1 MRLKS
6 CSWRYSGK
14 PFANFCVIICAT
26 ASGDAK
32 LPLITGL
39 SIGALMIGSVYGLVG
54 LGYGLIYKASGLM
67 TLAQGDM
74 LMIGAYIGLGFY
86 KYMGLPFIVSL
97 LLTMVIMF
105 CLGMFIERVLVTKLL
120 EKGAETVYI
129 ILCTISIS
137 MILQNVAMFAWS
149 NVRQFPSL
157 FKTDTVNIFGYDI
170 VPENLLALG
179 VGIVCMVSLHFFMTK
194 SKFGTS
200 MRAAAQ
206 DELAA
211 SALGINVPATKG
223 ASWGIASMLAG
234 GIGVV
239 VGPIFGVYLSMG
251 AMIGQK
257 GFAGAVVGGYG
268 NMYGA
273 IVGGMFFGFIETF
286 ISAYVTS
293 TYKDFISFAVLI
305 VVMIFM
311 PTGLFKEQVM
321 E

>member
-1 MRLKS
+1 MI
-6 CSWRYSGK
+6 
-14 PFANFCVIICAT
+14 PQ
-26 ASGDAK
+26 
-32 LPLITGL
+32 LI
-39 SIGALMIGSVYGLVG
+39 IGALMIGSVYGLVG

-74 LMIGAYIGLGFY
+74 LMFGAFLGLTFY

-97 LLTMVIMF
+97 LLTMILMF
-105 CLGMFIERVLVTKLL
+105 FLGMFIERVLVTKLL
-120 EKGAETVYI
+120 AKGAQVVYV

-137 MILQNVAMFAWS
+137 MILQNTAMLTWGS
-149 NVRQFPSL
+149 NVMQFPSI
-157 FKTDTVNIFGYDI
+157 FNKSTVEVFGMRV

-179 VGIVCMVSLHFFMTK
+179 VGIVAMIGLHFFMTK

-200 MRAAAQ
+200 MRASAM
-206 DELAA
+206 DEMAA
-211 SALGINVPATKG
+211 SSLGINVPATKG

-239 VGPIFGVYLSMG
+239 VGPIFGVYTSMG

-257 GFAGAVVGGYG
+257 AFAGAVVGGYG

-273 IVGGMFFGFIETF
+273 IVGGLFFGFLETF
-286 ISAYVTS
+286 VSAYLTS
-293 TYKDFISFAVLI
+293 SYKDFITFGMLI
-305 VVMIFM
+305 LVMIIL
-311 PTGLFKEQVM
+311 PKGLFNEEVM

>member
-1 MRLKS
+1 MI
-6 CSWRYSGK
+6 
-14 PFANFCVIICAT
+14 PQ
-26 ASGDAK
+26 
-32 LPLITGL
+32 LI
-39 SIGALMIGSVYGLVG
+39 IGALMIGSVYGLVG

-74 LMIGAYIGLGFY
+74 LMFGAFLGLTFY

-97 LLTMVIMF
+97 ILTMILMF
-105 CLGMFIERVLVTKLL
+105 FLGMFIERVLVTKLL
-120 EKGAETVYI
+120 AKGAQVVYV

-137 MILQNVAMFAWS
+137 MILQNTAMLTWGS
-149 NVRQFPSL
+149 NVMQFPSI
-157 FKTDTVNIFGYDI
+157 FNKSTVEVFGMRV

-179 VGIVCMVSLHFFMTK
+179 VGIVAMVGLHLFMTK

-200 MRAAAQ
+200 MRASAM
-206 DELAA
+206 DEMAA
-211 SALGINVPATKG
+211 SSLGINVPATKG

-239 VGPIFGVYLSMG
+239 VGPIFGVYTSMG

-257 GFAGAVVGGYG
+257 AFAGAVVGGYG

-273 IVGGMFFGFIETF
+273 IVGGLFFGFLETF
-286 ISAYVTS
+286 VSAYLTS
-293 TYKDFISFAVLI
+293 SYKDFITFGILI
-305 VVMIFM
+305 LVMIVM
-311 PTGLFKEQVM
+311 PKGLFNEEVM

>member
-1 MRLKS
+1 MI
-6 CSWRYSGK
+6 
-14 PFANFCVIICAT
+14 VQ
-26 ASGDAK
+26 
-32 LPLITGL
+32 LI
-39 SIGALMIGSVYGLVG
+39 IGALMIGSVYGIVG
-54 LGYGLIYKASGLM
+54 LGYGMIYKASGLM

-74 LMIGAYIGLGFY
+74 LMIGSFLGITFY
-86 KYMGLPFIVSL
+86 KYLKLPFVVSL

-105 CLGMFIERVLVTKLL
+105 CLGEFIERAMVTTLL
-120 EKGAETVYI
+120 KKGAEPVYI

-137 MILQNVAMFAWS
+137 MILQNSAMFVWGR
-149 NVRQFPSL
+149 NYLQFPSL
-157 FKTDTVNIFGYDI
+157 FKTATVKIFGYDI
-170 VPENLLALG
+170 VPENLLCLG
-179 VGIVCMVSLHFFMTK
+179 VGILCMVAMHFFMTK

-206 DELAA
+206 DETAA

-223 ASWGIASMLAG
+223 AAWGIATMLAG
-234 GIGVV
+234 GVGVV
-239 VGPIFGVYLSMG
+239 VGPIFGVYMSMG

-273 IVGGMFFGFIETF
+273 IAGGMFFGFVETF
-286 ISAYVTS
+286 ISAYVS
-293 TYKDFISFAVLI
+293 SSYKDLISFSVLI
-305 VVMIFM
+305 IVMIFM

>member
-1 MRLKS
+1 MI
-6 CSWRYSGK
+6 
-14 PFANFCVIICAT
+14 PQ
-26 ASGDAK
+26 
-32 LPLITGL
+32 LI
-39 SIGALMIGSVYGLVG
+39 IGALMIGSVYGLVG

-74 LMIGAYIGLGFY
+74 LMFGAFLGLTFY

-97 LLTMVIMF
+97 MLTMILMF
-105 CLGMFIERVLVTKLL
+105 FLGMFIERVLVTKLL
-120 EKGAETVYI
+120 AKGAQVVYV

-137 MILQNVAMFAWS
+137 MILQNTAMLTWGS
-149 NVRQFPSL
+149 NVMQFPSI
-157 FKTDTVNIFGYDI
+157 FNKSTVEVFGMRV

-179 VGIVCMVSLHFFMTK
+179 VGIVAMVGLHLFMTK

-200 MRAAAQ
+200 MRASAM
-206 DELAA
+206 DEMAA
-211 SALGINVPATKG
+211 SSLGINVPATKG

-239 VGPIFGVYLSMG
+239 VGPIFGVYTSMG

-257 GFAGAVVGGYG
+257 AFAGAVVGGYG

-273 IVGGMFFGFIETF
+273 IVGGLFFGFLETF
-286 ISAYVTS
+286 VSAYLTS
-293 TYKDFISFAVLI
+293 SYKDFITFGILI
-305 VVMIFM
+305 LVMIVM
-311 PTGLFKEQVM
+311 PKGLFNEEVM

>member
-1 MRLKS
+1 MI
-6 CSWRYSGK
+6 
-14 PFANFCVIICAT
+14 VQ
-26 ASGDAK
+26 
-32 LPLITGL
+32 LI
-39 SIGALMIGSVYGLVG
+39 IGALMIGSVYGLVG

-67 TLAQGDM
+67 SLAQGDM
-74 LMIGAYIGLGFY
+74 LMFGSFIGLTFY
-86 KYMGLPFIVSL
+86 KYMGLPFGVSL
-97 LLTMVIMF
+97 ILTMIIMF
-105 CLGMFIERVLVTKLL
+105 CLGMFIERVLVTSLL
-120 EKGAETVYI
+120 EKGAQTVYV

-137 MILQNVAMFAWS
+137 MILQNVAMFSWGS
-149 NVRQFPSL
+149 NVKQFPSL
-157 FKTDTVNIFGYDI
+157 FKTDTVNIFGYKI
-170 VPENLLALG
+170 VPENLLALA
-179 VGIVCMVSLHFFMTK
+179 VAIVCMVGLHIFMTK

-206 DELAA
+206 DEIAA

-223 ASWGIASMLAG
+223 TSWGIASMLAG

-239 VGPIFGVYLSMG
+239 VGPVFGVYMSMG

-257 GFAGAVVGGYG
+257 AFAGAVVGGYG
-268 NMYGA
+268 NMYGS
-273 IVGGMFFGFIETF
+273 IIGGLFFGFIETF

-293 TYKDFISFAVLI
+293 SYKDFISFAVLI

>member
-1 MRLKS
+1 MI
-6 CSWRYSGK
+6 
-14 PFANFCVIICAT
+14 PQ
-26 ASGDAK
+26 
-32 LPLITGL
+32 LI
-39 SIGALMIGSVYGLVG
+39 IGALMIGLVG

-74 LMIGAYIGLGFY
+74 LMFGAFLGLTFY

-97 LLTMVIMF
+97 LLTMILMF
-105 CLGMFIERVLVTKLL
+105 FLGMFIERVLVTKLL
-120 EKGAETVYI
+120 AKGAQVVYV

-137 MILQNVAMFAWS
+137 MILQNTAMLTWGS
-149 NVRQFPSL
+149 NVMQFPSI
-157 FKTDTVNIFGYDI
+157 FNKSTVEVFGMRV

-179 VGIVCMVSLHFFMTK
+179 VGIVAMIGLHFFMTK

-200 MRAAAQ
+200 MRASAM
-206 DELAA
+206 DEMAA
-211 SALGINVPATKG
+211 SSLGINVPATKG

-239 VGPIFGVYLSMG
+239 VGPIFGVYTSMG

-257 GFAGAVVGGYG
+257 AFAGAVVGGYG

-273 IVGGMFFGFIETF
+273 IVGGLFFGFLETF
-286 ISAYVTS
+286 VSAYLTS
-293 TYKDFISFAVLI
+293 SYKDFITFGMLI
-305 VVMIFM
+305 LVMIIL
-311 PTGLFKEQVM
+311 PKGLFNEEVM

>member
-1 MRLKS
+1 ML
-6 CSWRYSGK
+6 
-14 PFANFCVIICAT
+14 V
-26 ASGDAK
+26 K
-32 LPLITGL
+32 LI
-39 SIGALMIGSVYGLVG
+39 IGALMIGSVYGLVG

-74 LMIGAYIGLGFY
+74 LMIGAFLGLTFY
-86 KYMGLPFIVSL
+86 KYLQLPFLISL
-97 LLTMVIMF
+97 LLTMAIMF
-105 CLGMFIERVLVTKLL
+105 ALGMFIERVLVTSLL
-120 EKGAETVYI
+120 AKGAQTVYI

-137 MILQNVAMFAWS
+137 MILQNTAMFTWGS
-149 NVRQFPSL
+149 NVMQFPSL
-157 FKTDTVNIFGYDI
+157 FNKPTVNIFGYDI

-179 VGIVCMVSLHFFMTK
+179 VAMVCMLALHFFMTK

-234 GIGVV
+234 AIGVV
-239 VGPIFGVYLSMG
+239 VGPIFGVYMSMG
-251 AMIGQK
+251 GMIGQK
-257 GFAGAVVGGYG
+257 SFAGAVVGGYG

-273 IVGGMFFGFIETF
+273 IVGGLFFGFVETF

-293 TYKDFISFAVLI
+293 TYKDFISFAILI

>member
-1 MRLKS
+1 MIVQLM
-6 CSWRYSGK
+6 
-14 PFANFCVIICAT
+14 
-26 ASGDAK
+26 
-32 LPLITGL
+32 
-39 SIGALMIGSVYGLVG
+39 IGALMIGSVYGLVG
-54 LGYGLIYKASGLM
+54 LGYGMIYKASGLM

-74 LMIGAYIGLGFY
+74 LMIGAFLGLTFY
-86 KYMGLPFIVSL
+86 KYLHLPFVLSL
-97 LLTMVIMF
+97 IFTMIIMF
-105 CLGMFIERVLVTKLL
+105 SLGLFIERVLVTTLL
-120 EKGAETVYI
+120 ERGAQTVYI
-129 ILCTISIS
+129 ILCTISIA
-137 MILQNVAMFAWS
+137 MLLQNIAMFAWGT
-149 NVRQFPSL
+149 NVKQFPPL
-157 FKTDTVNIFGYDI
+157 FKKATVDILGYSV

-179 VGIVCMVSLHFFMTK
+179 VGIFCMLALHFFMTK

-211 SALGINVPATKG
+211 SSLGINVPLTKG

-251 AMIGQK
+251 ALIGQK
-257 GFAGAVVGGYG
+257 AFAGAVVGGYG

-273 IVGGMFFGFIETF
+273 IVGGIFFGFIETL
-286 ISAYVTS
+286 ISAFITV

-305 VVMIFM
+305 IVMIIM

-321 E
+321 DD

>member
-1 MRLKS
+1 ML
-6 CSWRYSGK
+6 
-14 PFANFCVIICAT
+14 VQ
-26 ASGDAK
+26 
-32 LPLITGL
+32 LM
-39 SIGALMIGSVYGLVG
+39 IGALMIGSVYGLVG
-54 LGYGLIYKASGLM
+54 LGYGMIYKASGLM

-74 LMIGAYIGLGFY
+74 LMIGAFLGLTFY
-86 KYMGLPFIVSL
+86 KYLHLPFVVSL
-97 LLTMVIMF
+97 VFTMIIMF
-105 CLGMFIERVLVTKLL
+105 SLGLFIERVLVTTLL
-120 EKGAETVYI
+120 ERGAQTVYI
-129 ILCTISIS
+129 ILCTISVA
-137 MILQNVAMFAWS
+137 MVLQNIAMFAWGT
-149 NVRQFPSL
+149 NVKQFPPL
-157 FKTDTVNIFGYDI
+157 FKKTTVDIFGYSV

-179 VGIVCMVSLHFFMTK
+179 VGIFCMLALHFFMTK

-211 SALGINVPATKG
+211 SSLGINVPLTKG

-251 AMIGQK
+251 ALIGQK
-257 GFAGAVVGGYG
+257 AFAGAVVGGYG

-273 IVGGMFFGFIETF
+273 IVGGIFFGFIETL
-286 ISAYVTS
+286 ISAFVTV

-305 VVMIFM
+305 IVMIIM

-321 E
+321 DD